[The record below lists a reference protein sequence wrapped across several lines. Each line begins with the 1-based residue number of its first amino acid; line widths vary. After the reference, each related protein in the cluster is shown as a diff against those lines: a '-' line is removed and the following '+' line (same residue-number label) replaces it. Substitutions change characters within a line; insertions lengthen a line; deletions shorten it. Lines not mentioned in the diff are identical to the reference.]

1 MGTYGNAFF
10 TGHGYVNEYGDYIA
24 AYVEI
29 RDLADGSLITT
40 ESMDQGITFD
50 SLGMCANQLV
60 TLGNICTNGRP
71 SDCKEYLIWSTWT
84 I

>member
-1 MGTYGNAFF
+1 MANYSNAFF
-10 TGHGYVNEYGDYIA
+10 TGHGYINENGYHIA

-40 ESMDQGITFD
+40 ESMEQGISFD

-60 TLGNICTNGRP
+60 THGSVIQTGRSTDCNIYIICNT
-71 SDCKEYLIWSTWT
+71 WS